1 MSKKINQ
8 QFTCSKMMLPE
19 HCGQLRE
26 HSAAYEKV
34 EACSR
39 PCFDEQLHEEQ
50 QRVLDQALLAGQKIL
65 VTIIDSSGSHT
76 FCGVPLRI
84 DQVSGYLFLD
94 VGEIRPCRVRAAE
107 ITGLIPE

>member
-8 QFTCSKMMLPE
+8 QFSCSKMMLPE

-26 HSAAYEKV
+26 HSAAYENA

-39 PCFDEQLHEEQ
+39 PCFDQQLREEQ
-50 QRVLDQALLAGQKIL
+50 QHTLDQALLTGLMIV
-65 VTIIDSSGSHT
+65 VTVINSSGTHT

-84 DQVSGYLFLD
+84 DQVAGCLVLD
-94 VGEIRPCRVRAAE
+94 TGEVRPSRIKAAE
-107 ITGLIPE
+107 ITGLTLE